1 MSHPSHRWGTLAALM
16 LLAACAD
23 EPDLTAPDLKAGGA
37 AAALTATPAQLALTL
52 PAGPPAQLTAKV
64 QSVGLITARSS
75 DATGCA
81 TVSPS
86 SVQATKP
93 AGSMVFVATFTVT
106 PVAVGACTI
115 TLQDKKGQTV
125 AVPVR
130 VDAGVT
136 GGRIVYAS
144 TRTGNIEIYLMGS
157 TGSVR
162 LTQTEDREF
171 DPVLSPDGQKIA
183 FALAG
188 PERTNIYVMD
198 DDGTN
203 PVRLTSHDGG
213 DVQPAYSPDGNRI
226 VFSSYQVDFEAGVD
240 EQVPDLWVM
249 NADGTG
255 QERLTFFDHS
265 LFEHGAGA
273 SWPRWSPDGSRIVF
287 TLGFQIWIINP
298 DGTDPQQLTT
308 EGINFMPSFS
318 PDGARIVYGSDITGS
333 TADVWVMNADGT
345 SPVRL
350 TNGNGGAGT
359 PTYSPDGSHIAFYST
374 RNGNT
379 DVYLIDADGSH
390 EVRLTTDPALDISP
404 RFGP

>member
-1 MSHPSHRWGTLAALM
+1 MSRLSYRCGTLVALT

-23 EPDLTAPDLKAGGA
+23 EPALTAPDLKAGGIVPS
-37 AAALTATPAQLALTL
+37 LTATPVQLALTL
-52 PAGPPAQLTAKV
+52 PPGTPATLTARS
-64 QSVGLITARSS
+64 QSVGTITATSS
-75 DATGCA
+75 DPTGCA
-81 TVSPS
+81 AVSPS
-86 SVQATKP
+86 SVAATKP
-93 AGSMVFVATFTVT
+93 AGSSVIVATFTVT
-106 PVAVGACTI
+106 PVALGTCTI

-130 VDAGVT
+130 VDGPVT

-144 TRTGNIEIYLMGS
+144 TQDGNLEIYLMGS
-157 TGSVR
+157 SGTVR
-162 LTQTEDREF
+162 LTHTEDREF
-171 DPVLSPDGQKIA
+171 DPVISPDGQKIA
-183 FALAG
+183 FGLAG
-188 PERTNIYVMD
+188 SGSTNIYVRD

-213 DVQPAYSPDGNRI
+213 DVQPAYSPDGSRI
-226 VFSSYQVDFEAGVD
+226 VFSSYQADYEAGVE

-273 SWPRWSPDGSRIVF
+273 SWPRWSPDGNRIVF
-287 TLGFQIWIINP
+287 TLGFQIWIIDA
-298 DGTDPQQLTT
+298 DGSNPQQLTT

-318 PDGARIVYGSDITGS
+318 PDGARIVFSHDLSGT

-379 DVYLIDADGSH
+379 DVYMIDADGSH
-390 EVRLTTDPALDISP
+390 ELRLTTDPALDLSP